1 MIDGTHYSK
10 DCFCDSCKIVNYKK
24 KKPRECCDECNKKLA
39 YCDCEPIG
47 HQTIDTFKALD
58 ESLDKLLE
66 DDFVGELLEL
76 TAWTRF
82 ATMKGE
88 DVEIADA
95 FLNKKFIDLL
105 QRHEAHVREKWE
117 REIVEKCQNV
127 YRPYS
132 ELHDP
137 KSNTCPCCV
146 FDEAIEDII
155 SLITKK
161 DV

>member
-1 MIDGTHYSK
+1 MHGNVHIKNNPMFNDTPEGTTHS
-10 DCFCDSCKIVNYKK
+10 FEDSCQPPHD
-24 KKPRECCDECNKKLA
+24 KPLEPVEDENINISAEDWAVALHGVYNKAIIK
-39 YCDCEPIG
+39 
-47 HQTIDTFKALD
+47 
-58 ESLDKLLE
+58 
-66 DDFVGELLEL
+66 
-76 TAWTRF
+76 
-82 ATMKGE
+82 MM
-88 DVEIADA
+88 VE
-95 FLNKKFIDLL
+95 DLL
-105 QRHEAHVREKWE
+105 HRHEAHVNKKWE

>member
-1 MIDGTHYSK
+1 MFNDTPEGTTHS
-10 DCFCDSCKIVNYKK
+10 FEDSCQPPHD
-24 KKPRECCDECNKKLA
+24 KPL
-39 YCDCEPIG
+39 EPV
-47 HQTIDTFKALD
+47 
-58 ESLDKLLE
+58 E
-66 DDFVGELLEL
+66 DDFVEELKNLERITERGMWWVQL
-76 TAWTRF
+76 DR
-82 ATMKGE
+82 
-88 DVEIADA
+88 VE
-95 FLNKKFIDLL
+95 DLL
-105 QRHEAHVREKWE
+105 QRHEAHVLQKWE

>member
-1 MIDGTHYSK
+1 MFKDTPEGTTHSFEDGCQPPHE
-10 DCFCDSCKIVNYKK
+10 
-24 KKPRECCDECNKKLA
+24 KPL
-39 YCDCEPIG
+39 EPV
-47 HQTIDTFKALD
+47 
-58 ESLDKLLE
+58 E
-66 DDFVGELLEL
+66 DDFVEGAIKSLARDTHGLQLWVKNPYKTEAYLLHPNFFREFF
-76 TAWTRF
+76 T
-82 ATMKGE
+82 
-88 DVEIADA
+88 
-95 FLNKKFIDLL
+95 DLL
-105 QRHEAHVREKWE
+105 HRHEAHVLQKWE

>member
-1 MIDGTHYSK
+1 MFNDTPEGTTHS
-10 DCFCDSCKIVNYKK
+10 FEDSCQPPHD
-24 KKPRECCDECNKKLA
+24 KPL
-39 YCDCEPIG
+39 EPV
-47 HQTIDTFKALD
+47 
-58 ESLDKLLE
+58 E
-66 DDFVGELLEL
+66 DDFVE
-76 TAWTRF
+76 
-82 ATMKGE
+82 
-88 DVEIADA
+88 EIYRKINTGLSRSDI
-95 FLNKKFIDLL
+95 FHILH
-105 QRHEAHVREKWE
+105 RHEAHVREKWE